1 MKLIRLLII
10 SVVLLFV
17 VVTGMSLLIPSNVR
31 ISRATNMSVTTDSV
45 RPFIAN
51 IHRWPE
57 WNPFFQS
64 TAGTGVIDYDSAG
77 APSGMDVDGMQ
88 IRWLEKKDEELIAS
102 MDKAGFKTVVSGW
115 KFITHPGTDSTT
127 LQWYMD
133 FKLKWYPWEKFSS
146 LLFEKN
152 YGIRME
158 QGLNNL
164 KILTTGNR

>member
-1 MKLIRLLII
+1 MKLVRLLVI
-10 SVVLLFV
+10 SVVLLIV

-31 ISRATNMSVTTDSV
+31 ISRATNMSIPSDSV
-45 RPFIAN
+45 RSFIAD

-64 TAGTGVIDYDSAG
+64 AAGTGVIHYDSAG
-77 APSGMDVDGMQ
+77 APSGMDLDGMQ
-88 IRWLEKKDEELIAS
+88 IRWLVKKADEMSAS
-102 MDKAGFKTVVSGW
+102 MTKPGFKTVVTGW
-115 KFITHPGTDSTT
+115 NFITHPGTDSTT
-127 LQWYMD
+127 LQWYLD